1 MTAAEDGG
9 GGGGG
14 DGGVGRGL
22 FHKVGFHLE
31 PQIGLSSKILYINL
45 KKRSLTKTYLME
57 QPSVLFPL
65 FLVMNRP

>member
-31 PQIGLSSKILYINL
+31 PQIG
-45 KKRSLTKTYLME
+45 
-57 QPSVLFPL
+57 SV
-65 FLVMNRP
+65 RP